1 MQILTEVCILLY
13 SSTHHFEMLKHVSSC
28 KRETIHFYLTMCICV
43 CVSCLFLSNSLI
55 SLDCSPPGSSVHG
68 ILQAR
73 ILEWVAMPSFRGS
86 SPPRDQTCVSYVACI
101 ASGFFTTS
109 PTWEVPFRGTH
120 YQLILK
126 VSRLLG
132 PYLWFLSLS

>member
-1 MQILTEVCILLY
+1 M
-13 SSTHHFEMLKHVSSC
+13 
-28 KRETIHFYLTMCICV
+28 
-43 CVSCLFLSNSLI
+43 SLI
-55 SLDCSPPGSSVHG
+55 SSLVLTGTTSNAFNQHTPLLAVFLFLGACVHGKSLQSRLTLCDPMDCCPPGSSVHG

-73 ILEWVAMPSFRGS
+73 ILEWVALPSSRGS
-86 SPPRDQTCVSYVACI
+86 PQPRDQTCVSYVSCI